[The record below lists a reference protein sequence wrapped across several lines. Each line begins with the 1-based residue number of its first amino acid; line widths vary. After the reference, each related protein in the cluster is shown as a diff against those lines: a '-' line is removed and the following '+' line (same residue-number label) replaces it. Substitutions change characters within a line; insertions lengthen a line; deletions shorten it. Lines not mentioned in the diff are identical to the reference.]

1 MGRLKAALA
10 LYCVAMVSEAV
21 DFDSM
26 NFHIQKLGAAL
37 NDFITGNV
45 LESQSRG
52 CATKFITWFDT
63 FTPVR
68 LRDFSQN
75 EAVAKDAIFTFIA
88 Q

>member
-1 MGRLKAALA
+1 MGDTSAGYYGQIETALA

-63 FTPVR
+63 FTPC
-68 LRDFSQN
+68 
-75 EAVAKDAIFTFIA
+75 A
-88 Q
+88 

>member
-1 MGRLKAALA
+1 
-10 LYCVAMVSEAV
+10 MVSEAV

-63 FTPVR
+63 FTPC
-68 LRDFSQN
+68 
-75 EAVAKDAIFTFIA
+75 A
-88 Q
+88 